1 MKNNPKTQ
9 YMGLTDIFEGYKT
22 GKLDVK
28 FTNQGQVLNDNVELP
43 RDKSIKVKLKELAKL
58 NKEERYIE
66 LYKLIRL
73 IIMQQELLKNYDSIQ
88 ADKCCECEHRA
99 IQKYTDYALL
109 INDICELL
117 NCEEN
122 EIIDK
127 IKKILTNS

>member
-1 MKNNPKTQ
+1 MDNKIIEVKKNPDRLIPNGITS
-9 YMGLTDIFEGYKT
+9 T
-22 GKLDVK
+22 
-28 FTNQGQVLNDNVELP
+28 
-43 RDKSIKVKLKELAKL
+43 KELINIINFK
-58 NKEERYIE
+58 NYIID
-66 LYKLIRL
+66 KQTR
-73 IIMQQELLKNYDSIQ
+73 IIENYDSIQ

-127 IKKILTNS
+127 IKNILTNS